1 MGKWAVNW
9 LGGEGGVR
17 VSLATQNLG
26 ILKKGG
32 IGVKDIWYWR
42 ADVVYGRV

>member
-1 MGKWAVNW
+1 LVGRGRWSE
-9 LGGEGGVR
+9 GEFGDPKFGDFE
-17 VSLATQNLG
+17 
-26 ILKKGG
+26 KGG